1 MNRCCIGLAL
11 WLLLPFAAWSAEPPQ
26 PPTQQLLGVDE
37 AGAWQLQI
45 QVAVCKLETRTRAV
59 TKKIPETKT
68 VTETVDG
75 KPVQKTVTQY
85 RDVVQ
90 TQQYTVC
97 VTDYQSVT
105 KSIPESMLK
114 AFETDGR
121 SIPLD
126 KLRSRV
132 GSESLVLV
140 SATDSKLPEA
150 YAGLFKPGTIVIALE
165 AVRLPKPAAPVA
177 TVSPPAPSATPAAPV
192 VIAPLSKMPRSPAPQ
207 FVILGRSGVDDV
219 VVRRAIESTA
229 PITGVAVFK
238 KGSAREEAP
247 VQMTQTVR
255 QSESFTMAAKHLR
268 FRLGGSADVPFERI
282 KERIARESIVV
293 YSTDG
298 EEIDPFWL
306 QNLKSTALVV
316 IGPQLPLPAPNCSP
330 VAPQVMPAPVETPAP
345 GPAKAIPSPA
355 VRPMPPI
362 PPGPQEP
369 QGLSTRE
376 PVTPTRQSAIER
388 ELIERANAER
398 EKAKLTPL
406 AGEPLVTLAA
416 RRHVVNMAKLNRLA
430 HELDGQGVGDRLNH
444 LGFGWVKC
452 GENIARG
459 QETPAE
465 AIDSWMKSPGH
476 RANLLG
482 PTYTHI
488 GVACCESPDG
498 VKYWTMVLAQAK

>member
-11 WLLLPFAAWSAEPPQ
+11 WLLLPCAAWSAEPPQ
-26 PPTQQLLGVDE
+26 PPTQQLLRVDE
-37 AGAWQLQI
+37 AGAWQLQL
-45 QVAVCKLETRTRAV
+45 QVAVCKLETRNRVV
-59 TKKIPETKT
+59 TKRVPETKT

-75 KPVQKTVTQY
+75 KSVAKTVTIY
-85 RDVVQ
+85 VDVAE

-97 VTDYQSVT
+97 VTHYETVT

-121 SIPLD
+121 AIPLD

-132 GSESLVLV
+132 GAESLVVV
-140 SATDSKLPEA
+140 SATDAKLPEA
-150 YAGLFKPGTIVIALE
+150 YASLFKPGTIVIALE
-165 AVRLPKPAAPVA
+165 AVQSTKSPAPVA
-177 TVSPPAPSATPAAPV
+177 TVSPPAPVAAPAAPAV
-192 VIAPLSKMPRSPAPQ
+192 VAPLSKIPRSPAPQ

-238 KGSAREEAP
+238 KGSVREEAP
-247 VQMTQTVR
+247 VQMMQTVR

-268 FRLGGSADVPFERI
+268 FHLGDSADIPFERI
-282 KERIARESIVV
+282 KERIARESVVV

-298 EEIDPFWL
+298 EAIDPFWL
-306 QNLKSTALVV
+306 QNLKSTSLVV

-345 GPAKAIPSPA
+345 GPAKAIPVPA

-362 PPGPQEP
+362 PQVPQEP
-369 QGLSTRE
+369 QGVSTRE
-376 PVTPTRQSAIER
+376 SVNPTQQSAIEK

-398 EKAKLTPL
+398 QKVKLTPL
-406 AGEPLVTLAA
+406 SVEPLVTLAA

-465 AIDSWMKSPGH
+465 AIASWMNSPGH

-482 PTYTHI
+482 PTYTHF

-498 VKYWTMVLAQAK
+498 VKYWTMVLAQAR